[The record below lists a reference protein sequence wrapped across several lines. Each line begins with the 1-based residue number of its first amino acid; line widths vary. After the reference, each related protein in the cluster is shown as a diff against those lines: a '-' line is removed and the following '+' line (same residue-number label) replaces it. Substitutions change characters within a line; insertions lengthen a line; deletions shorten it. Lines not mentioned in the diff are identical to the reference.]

1 MDMDVALFV
10 EIGRN
15 TQALRAAAHHRQSC
29 GDGFGHHVAQRT
41 GFGQLA
47 LTGNDRR
54 LDSQQFATDLGPGQ
68 TSHLA
73 DLILLLGQSVT
84 VLANTEIVLERFG
97 GDLNRKALLTRVLL
111 HGLAADLGELALEAA
126 HTSFAGVV
134 TNDVADGR
142 FVELQ
147 FALLEA
153 VGLGLLGRE
162 VFDRDIDLLV
172 LGVTR
177 QPDHFHAIQQRGR
190 NVHGVG
196 GAEEHHIREVVV
208 DFQIV
213 VVEVVVLLGIKHF
226 QQCRCRITA
235 HVTAHLV
242 DFIEKEQRVAHA
254 DLGHLLDQTPRHGA
268 DVSTAVAADL
278 GLVTHPTQSHAHELA
293 VGGTSDGLGQ
303 RGLADAG
310 RSNQAKHRALDLF
323 NALLHGEVFKDT
335 FLDLFQAV
343 VVGIEDI
350 LGLCQIQA
358 NLALGLPRHI
368 DQPID
373 VGTHHGRFSG
383 HRRHLFQLV
392 QFGGGLGQRFLGQA
406 SVVDTLLQ
414 LLDFVV
420 TFVDIAELFL
430 NGLHLLIQ
438 VVLALAALHLL
449 FDAAT
454 DSLLDLQQV
463 DLCIQQSQD
472 MLDALGKFGQFEDFL
487 LLLDLQCHVSGHGVH
502 QAARLIDAVQRRKN
516 FGGHFL
522 AQLYVL
528 FELAEQAT
536 NKYFGL
542 ALTRIDLLD
551 QADLSTAMAVNLDE
565 SLNGTAL
572 LALDQHLH
580 GAVRQFEQLQHG
592 GDGTHAIQ
600 GIFSWIVIGRVLLGN
615 QEDLLVPR
623 HCRFESLDG
632 FLAPYEQRDDH
643 VRINHDIAQW
653 QER

>member
-1 MDMDVALFV
+1 MLELLARDL
-10 EIGRN
+10 
-15 TQALRAAAHHRQSC
+15 HR
-29 GDGFGHHVAQRT
+29 H
-41 GFGQLA
+41 L
-47 LTGNDRR
+47 LE
-54 LDSQQFATDLGPGQ
+54 PG
-68 TSHLA
+68 
-73 DLILLLGQSVT
+73 
-84 VLANTEIVLERFG
+84 
-97 GDLNRKALLTRVLL
+97 VLL
-111 HGLAADLGELALEAA
+111 DHLAADLRDLALQAP
-126 HTSFAGVV
+126 HTGFAGVIAD
-134 TNDVADGR
+134 DVADCR
-142 FVELQ
+142 DVYLQ
-147 FALLEA
+147 LALLQA
-153 VGLGLLGRE
+153 VGLDLLGRQ
-162 VFDRDIDLLV
+162 VLDRDVDLLV

-177 QPDHFHAIQQRGR
+177 QTDDLHPVQQRWR
-190 NVHGVG
+190 DVHRVG
-196 GAEEHHIREVVV
+196 GAEEHHVREVVV
-208 DFQIV
+208 DFQV
-213 VVEVVVLLGIKHF
+213 VIVEVVVLLGVEYL
-226 QQCRCRITA
+226 QQRRGRIAT
-235 HVTAHLV
+235 HVAAHLV
-242 DFIEKEQRVAHA
+242 DFVEQEQRVAHA
-254 DLGHLLDQTPRHGA
+254 NLGHFLNQTTGHRT
-268 DVSTAVAADL
+268 DVGTAVAANL
-278 GLVTHPTQSHAHELA
+278 GFVTHATEGHAHELA
-293 VGGTSDGLGQ
+293 VGGTGDRLGQ

-383 HRRHLFQLV
+383 HRRHLLELV
-392 QFGGGLGQRFLGQA
+392 QLGSGLDQGFLRQA
-406 SVVDTLLQ
+406 GVVDTLLQ